1 MALGLSGV
9 LKRCLRRD
17 APGRQ
22 LVKKVVPDA
31 ADYVVLKLKH
41 SAFYATPLETLL
53 SYMKAK
59 AVILV
64 GLTTDACIVISAS
77 EIYVR
82 DLELFIPS
90 DCVRALRQRDH
101 QNALELM
108 KKSFG
113 ENTTVS
119 TRLDLRKLLR
129 DRQG

>member
-64 GLTTDACIVISAS
+64 GLTTDACIVSALARS
-77 EIYVR
+77 MYETW
-82 DLELFIPS
+82 S
-90 DCVRALRQRDH
+90 C
-101 QNALELM
+101 
-108 KKSFG
+108 SFPLIASAHFG
-113 ENTTVS
+113 NVTIKTH
-119 TRLDLRKLLR
+119 LNL
-129 DRQG
+129 